1 MATRGTGTAA
11 QLPELTGRAAELGF
25 LTAAARDP
33 LGPSLVLLRGGAGT
47 GKTSLLDAVHRA
59 LAAEG
64 TVLQAVARETGEAYD
79 LVRDLVEPL
88 DDKELKA
95 LSEPMTDR
103 FTLLSDLMCPVMRA
117 YSRGPLVV
125 LVDEAAAAD
134 EDSLQWLDFILRRS
148 AGRPLLV
155 VLALQAGDTGPVTGL
170 AAEHETVT
178 LRLEPLPETD
188 VRRAVVRALG
198 AVPDG
203 GFAGACARL
212 SAGNPRLLRRL
223 LDELAARGV
232 RPDAA
237 AVPRVVAAGERL
249 LASVARE
256 YLDQRPPEV
265 AAVFRALTVLSEAG
279 APEPAALPVLCALP
293 GPLVAGALE
302 LLRQDGH
309 LRPESAAVA
318 HPEFGRAALAQV
330 PDGVV
335 VRLRRHAAAVLTDQ
349 GVPAA
354 KVAHLLMAL
363 PELPEPWTHRVLC
376 QAAAAVRAVDPDAA
390 VRYLSRVLD
399 WAPDDAETVVR
410 LAETVVGTDP
420 AAAMA
425 FLGRALDRIS
435 DVRVRARL
443 AHLFGA
449 AALAA
454 RRAPEAFDV
463 LDRMLTEF
471 DAKRGGWADEGDDE
485 LRGRIQVALTTVGLS
500 EEATTADVLA
510 RLPEPGR
517 VGGSSHGSRVQGGLA
532 AYTTMLGGRD
542 AAAVAAQARRALV
555 QGLPS
560 RYPPPIIAAATAL
573 TYAGEPGEALSALN
587 RLLKTA
593 GGPVSRTALAA
604 RATVLEGLGE
614 LPDAAA
620 DAQSAMHGAA
630 ELEGMVAEAVV
641 PSVRLASVL
650 VKMGQPDRAEA
661 LLVRTRWP
669 HFGWMYPQAVLVSA
683 EVLRLRGDHASALAI
698 LFDCGNRLAE
708 AGVRNPVFVPWWL
721 EAACLLAEL
730 GRQDEAAGLAEYGE
744 QTARDWQTD
753 ESAGL
758 ALLAAGVAARG
769 RRSLDVLAEAADRL
783 AAAPAPLSQARA
795 EFLFGR
801 ALLAADDTKGARAH
815 LRRAID
821 VATQSGYLALGSVAR
836 ELLVSAGGR
845 MHTLLDA
852 RRLGALSGSELR
864 VAELAAAGE
873 SNREIADRLF
883 VSLRTVETHL
893 SSVYR
898 KLRIGLRDEL
908 PAALRARSEGLGA

>member
-1 MATRGTGTAA
+1 MSTRGTGVLA
-11 QLPELTGRAAELGF
+11 QLPDPMGRAAELAY
-25 LTAAARDP
+25 LSAAVRDP
-33 LGPSLVLLRGGAGT
+33 GGPPLVLVRGGAGT
-47 GKTSLLDAVHRA
+47 GKTSLLQA
-59 LAAEG
+59 LRREVG
-64 TVLQAVARETGEAYD
+64 DDRTVLYAAAPAEAEPYGVLRE
-79 LVRDLVEPL
+79 LMVPL
-88 DDKELKA
+88 GGIDDVLRRSRA
-95 LSEPMTDR
+95 DR
-103 FTLLSDLMCPVMRA
+103 FALLADVMCPLMLAVN
-117 YSRGPLVV
+117 RGGVVV
-125 LVDEAAAAD
+125 LVDDVASAD
-134 EDSLQWLDFILRRS
+134 EESLRWLDFVLRRA

-155 VLALQAGDTGPVTGL
+155 VATLRQCDAGRAVGL
-170 AAEHETVT
+170 AAEHESVS
-178 LRLEPLPETD
+178 LRLDPLPEAD
-188 VRRAVVRALG
+188 VRRVVVRALG

-203 GFAGACARL
+203 GFTAACARM

-249 LASVARE
+249 LALVVRD
-256 YLDQRPPEV
+256 YLADRPPHV
-265 AAVFRALTVLSEAG
+265 GVVLRALAVLGAAG
-279 APEPAALPVLCALP
+279 PADPAVLPVLCDLPDALI
-293 GPLVAGALE
+293 AESLE
-302 LLRQDGH
+302 TLRRDEIV
-309 LRPESAAVA
+309 RPDSTLVA
-318 HPEFGRAALAQV
+318 HPEFGGAALAQV
-330 PDGVV
+330 LDGEV
-335 VRLRRHAAAVLTDQ
+335 VRLRRHAAAVLSDQ

-354 KVAHLLMAL
+354 RVAHLLMAL
-363 PELPEPWTHRVLC
+363 PELPEQWMHRVLC
-376 QAAAAVRAVDPDAA
+376 QAAAAVRGEDPDAA

-425 FLGRALDRIS
+425 FLGRAIDRIP

-449 AALAA
+449 SALAA
-454 RRAPEAFDV
+454 RRAPEAFGV
-463 LDRMLTEF
+463 LDRMLAEF
-471 DAKRGGWADEGDDE
+471 DAKRGGRADEGDHE

-500 EEATTADVLA
+500 EESTTADVLA
-510 RLPEPGR
+510 RLPEPR
-517 VGGSSHGSRVQGGLA
+517 LGGDSHGSRVQGGLT

-542 AAAVAAQARRALV
+542 AAAVAAQARLALV

-573 TYAGEPGEALSALN
+573 SYAGEPQEALTALN

-593 GGPVSRTALAA
+593 GGPISRTALAA

-630 ELEGMVAEAVV
+630 ELEGMAAEAVV
-641 PSVRLASVL
+641 PSVRLASIL
-650 VKMGQPDRAEA
+650 VKMGQPDRAES

-730 GRQDEAAGLAEYGE
+730 DRHEEAAALAEYGE
-744 QTARDWQTD
+744 RTAREWRTA

-758 ALLAAGVAARG
+758 ALLAAGVATRG
-769 RRSLDVLAEAADRL
+769 RRSLDKLAEAVERL
-783 AAAPAPLSQARA
+783 STAPAPLSQARA

-801 ALLAADDTKGARAH
+801 ALLAHDDTKGARAH
-815 LRRAID
+815 LRGAIAL
-821 VATQSGYLALGSVAR
+821 ATQSGYLALGSAAR
-836 ELLVSAGGR
+836 DLLVSAGGR
-845 MHTLLDA
+845 MHTMLDA

-873 SNREIADRLF
+873 SNRAIADRLF

-908 PAALRARSEGLGA
+908 PAALRARSEELGA